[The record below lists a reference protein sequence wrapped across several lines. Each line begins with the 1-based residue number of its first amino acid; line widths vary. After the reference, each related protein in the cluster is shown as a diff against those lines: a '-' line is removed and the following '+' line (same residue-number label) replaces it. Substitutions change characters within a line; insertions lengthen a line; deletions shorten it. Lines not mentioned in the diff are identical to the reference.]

1 EDSHLWGTSD
11 SFSVLTCIKATPAPA
26 RHTKSVN
33 PTMGEPGQSN
43 VRHVSQRLLKPRR
56 MPLVSITR
64 LRVRRWRYLPLFL
77 LYALASTHQA
87 RRAFGSLAVSL
98 LNDSGFAFWTRTV
111 WTDEAAMRAF
121 MLSGAHRRVMPRL
134 LDWCDEASVVHWA
147 QDAAEPPPWP

>member
-1 EDSHLWGTSD
+1 
-11 SFSVLTCIKATPAPA
+11 
-26 RHTKSVN
+26 
-33 PTMGEPGQSN
+33 
-43 VRHVSQRLLKPRR
+43 

-87 RRAFGSLAVSL
+87 RRAFGSLAVSV

-134 LDWCDEASVVHWA
+134 LDWCDEASVVHWV
-147 QDAAEPPPWP
+147 QDAAEPPPWPEAHRRLQAEGRRSRVRHPSERQQRFQIPAPRTSGDAR